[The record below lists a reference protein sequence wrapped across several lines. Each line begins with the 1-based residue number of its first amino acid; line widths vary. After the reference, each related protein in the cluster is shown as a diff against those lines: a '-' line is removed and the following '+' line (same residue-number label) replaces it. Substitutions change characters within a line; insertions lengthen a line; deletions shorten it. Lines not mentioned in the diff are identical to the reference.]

1 MKKIFAAAAAL
12 LMLAGANAFAQI
24 SVGAG
29 YLNSTL
35 DSKYNGNK
43 VSEGARGS
51 MNGFYVGASYNLKFG
66 EFGIA
71 PGIYYSFLGGSD
83 KAILNTDVKAVEQA
97 INVPVNFNYGY
108 NLNGVR
114 LFAFAGPTVQFG
126 LSSKSTTTNSGVS
139 VVTNYYADN
148 SNYSRFNLYLG
159 GGLGA
164 DLMDQ
169 IQVTVGFDYGV
180 LNLYKGSDSKAS
192 QHRYNLKLGVA
203 YLF

>member
-43 VSEGARGS
+43 VSEGARGA

-71 PGIYYSFLGGSD
+71 PGIYYSALMGSD
-83 KAILNTDVKAVEQA
+83 TVLNVTTAANEQA

-108 NLNGVR
+108 KLNGVR

-126 LSSKSTTTNSGVS
+126 IASKTKTKTNPSIE
-139 VVTNYYADN
+139 TNYYSDN

>member
-71 PGIYYSFLGGSD
+71 PGIYYSSLFGSD
-83 KAILNTDVKAVEQA
+83 TVLNVTTAANEQA
-97 INVPVNFNYGY
+97 INVPLNLNYGY
-108 NLNGVR
+108 DLNGVR
-114 LFAFAGPTVQFG
+114 LFAFAGPTFQFG
-126 LSSKSTTTNSGVS
+126 ISSKTKTKTNPAIE
-139 VVTNYYADN
+139 TNYYSDN
-148 SNYSRFNLYLG
+148 SNYGRVNLYLG

-164 DLMDQ
+164 ELMEQ
-169 IQVTVGFDYGV
+169 IQITVGFDYGV
-180 LNLYKGSDSKAS
+180 LNLYKGNDDKAK